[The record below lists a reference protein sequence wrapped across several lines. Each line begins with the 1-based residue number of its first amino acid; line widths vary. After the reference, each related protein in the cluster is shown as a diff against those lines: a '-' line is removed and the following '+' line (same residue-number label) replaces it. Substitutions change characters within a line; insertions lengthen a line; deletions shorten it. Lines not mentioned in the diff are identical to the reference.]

1 MDNITFW
8 NRIAESSPL
17 IVLILLGGY
26 VVAGKLFMSLL
37 GRLDRK
43 DEQIMAM
50 SREMLTAI
58 GAVTEAVEK
67 LTEALRDADRRH

>member
-8 NRIAESSPL
+8 NRVAESSPP

-26 VVAGKLFMSLL
+26 VVAGKLVMLL
-37 GRLDRK
+37 LARLDRK
-43 DEQIMAM
+43 DEQIITM

-58 GAVTEAVEK
+58 NAVTEAVEK
-67 LTEALRDADRRH
+67 LIEALCNADRHH